1 MNYTTVKPF
10 IKWAGGKSQLLN
22 EIRAKY
28 PETIDKYCEP
38 FVGGGAV
45 LLDVLANCLYI
56 DSDYLKNSNT
66 HEQYHDHQNA
76 ENYIRKSL
84 VAEYSFFQYFYHFQ
98 NTSLVPSAV
107 ADIVIGVVLKTKKLK
122 S

>member
-1 MNYTTVKPF
+1 MALTNRLVHLRV
-10 IKWAGGKSQLLN
+10 ILN
-22 EIRAKY
+22 THRDNRILK
-28 PETIDKYCEP
+28 
-38 FVGGGAV
+38 FVP
-45 LLDVLANCLYI
+45 DSCCLNVY
-56 DSDYLKNSNT
+56 SDYLKNSNT
-66 HEQYHDHQNA
+66 HEQYYDHQNA

-107 ADIVIGVVLKTKKLK
+107 AEIVIGVVLKTKKLK